1 MLYNKAVQEAKENH
15 TEVRGFGEWVGGAA
29 EYTFSNEKTVNG
41 KATWMIISM

>member
-1 MLYNKAVQEAKENH
+1 MLYNKAVQEAKKK
-15 TEVRGFGEWVGGAA
+15 TTLKWGFGEWVGGSA